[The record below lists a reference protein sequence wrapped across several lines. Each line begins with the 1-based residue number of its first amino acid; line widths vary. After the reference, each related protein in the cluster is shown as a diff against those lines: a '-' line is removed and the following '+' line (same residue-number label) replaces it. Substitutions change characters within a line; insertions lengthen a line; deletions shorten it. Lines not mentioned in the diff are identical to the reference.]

1 MNIKERF
8 ITDFPIHIGNKKEPY
23 IILFDAYTGQGK
35 SYVSKIISNI
45 DKSVILNNDEIR
57 NWLNDYTDKNNLR
70 NELQRYRLELLL
82 KNNNSCIL
90 DSCFCHNWKDK
101 KAYYD
106 SLGYKYYIIRLDC
119 SDAVVEKRLQERV
132 KNDDNYS
139 EANYNDYL
147 WMKNNVSHVD
157 DDLIDFV
164 INTEKDVE
172 SQVKEFYNK
181 YLEENK
187 GDNHE

>member
-1 MNIKERF
+1 MNTKERF
-8 ITDFPIHIGNKKEPY
+8 IADFPIHIGSKKEPY

-82 KNNNSCIL
+82 
-90 DSCFCHNWKDK
+90 KDK

-172 SQVKEFYNK
+172 LQVKEFYNK

>member
-1 MNIKERF
+1 ME
-8 ITDFPIHIGNKKEPY
+8 G
-23 IILFDAYTGQGK
+23 
-35 SYVSKIISNI
+35 
-45 DKSVILNNDEIR
+45 
-57 NWLNDYTDKNNLR
+57 
-70 NELQRYRLELLL
+70 
-82 KNNNSCIL
+82 
-90 DSCFCHNWKDK
+90 K

-157 DDLIDFV
+157 DDLID
-164 INTEKDVE
+164 
-172 SQVKEFYNK
+172 
-181 YLEENK
+181 L
-187 GDNHE
+187 